1 MGIRTAPVA
10 WWEMSDGGARQPI
23 RLDIEYVRE
32 ELRKQ
37 VLSQTELG
45 ARAGVSKQMMSD
57 LLSGRRAPSPATVRA
72 LATALDVLPRKL
84 VCDARTA
91 QQSAPTPVDAA

>member
-1 MGIRTAPVA
+1 MSKDVAPIA
-10 WWEMSDGGARQPI
+10 WWEMSTGQREPI

-45 ARAGVSKQMMSD
+45 KRAGVSKQMMSD
-57 LLSGRRAPSPATVRA
+57 LLAGKRAPSPSTVRD
-72 LATALDVLPRKL
+72 LAAALDVLPRKL
-84 VCDARTA
+84 ILDARSA
-91 QQSAPTPVDAA
+91 QQSAPMTAGAA